1 MPSVPPPGSHQQRFT
16 TIDRAQRVRFR
27 RAVTLMLMTL
37 FLPGSAQLVSG
48 NRRVGRIALWT
59 WLTVLVV
66 GVLAVVSSY
75 FWHGLAFWAGTSTV
89 LLQVL
94 RLALMALA
102 VGWAYLFVDAWRL
115 GQPLT
120 LQRQHRLAIVGVN
133 GFLCFS
139 VAGAL
144 LFGAH
149 VVGVQRDFMISMFS
163 NGEAVG
169 AHHGRYNVLLM
180 GGDAGAGRWGLRPD
194 SMTVA
199 SIDAE
204 TGKTV
209 LISLPRNMQN
219 FPFPAGSVMEKQF
232 PDGFDEEGMYLNG
245 LATWALDHAALFKGS
260 KNPGVDATIEGVE
273 GITGLKM
280 NYWAMVNLEGFKDL
294 VDAVGGVELNVRADR
309 SRWACPATPSS
320 SYIDP
325 GTRTLNGMDTLWFA
339 RARYDSDDYSR
350 MARQKCV
357 MSAML
362 QQVSPQTARDELRED
377 RQGQLGDGLHQR
389 PARRGRPL
397 RRPRAQGQEPE
408 DRHAV
413 ARAAHDQHGGPRHRP
428 GPRQGR
434 GGHREGGGSR
444 AREARRDRRGRT
456 GGDRVAR
463 DHRLHGG
470 RGDRGRRRRRDG
482 PGCRPDDAH
491 PDGTEHVPG
500 RHRRIARLAVHGL
513 RRQPVGGPRRGLLSA
528 PVPPLGCTP

>member
-1 MPSVPPPGSHQQRFT
+1 MPSVPPSGSHQQRFT
-16 TIDRAQRVRFR
+16 TMDRAQRVRFR

-59 WLTVLVV
+59 WLTLLVV
-66 GVLAVVSSY
+66 GLLAVVTSY

-94 RLALMALA
+94 RLGLMALA

-120 LQRQHRLAIVGVN
+120 LQRQHRLAVVGVN

-149 VVGVQRDFMISMFS
+149 VVGVQRDFMLSMF
-163 NGEAVG
+163 GDGKAVG

-204 TGKTV
+204 TGKAL

-219 FPFPAGSVMEKQF
+219 FPFPEGSVMGEQF
-232 PDGFDEEGMYLNG
+232 PDGFNEEGMYLNG

-273 GITGLKM
+273 GITGLEM

-294 VDAVGGVELNVRADR
+294 VDAVGGVELNVRQR
-309 SRWACPATPSS
+309 IPVGLPSDS
-320 SYIDP
+320 FFRYIEP
-325 GTRTLNGMDTLWFA
+325 GTRTLDGMDTLWFA
-339 RARYDSDDYSR
+339 RARHDSDDYSR

-357 MSAML
+357 MGAML
-362 QQVSPQTARDELRED
+362 QQVSPQVALRNFEKIAGASSAMVSTNVPRGEVDRFVDLALKAKSQKIATLSLVPPMVNTANPDIDLVHAKVAAAIAKAEGRAPEQTAEAAPAETDDETAETPAPAAESPAPE
-377 RQGQLGDGLHQR
+377 QGTAPT
-389 PARRGRPL
+389 PAAPAT
-397 RRPRAQGQEPE
+397 PSTPP
-408 DRHAV
+408 AV
-413 ARAAHDQHGGPRHRP
+413 T
-428 GPRQGR
+428 
-434 GGHREGGGSR
+434 GGSL
-444 AREARRDRRGRT
+444 GSLST
-456 GGDRVAR
+456 GYAANQSEDLG
-463 DHRLHGG
+463 
-470 RGDRGRRRRRDG
+470 
-482 PGCRPDDAH
+482 
-491 PDGTEHVPG
+491 
-500 RHRRIARLAVHGL
+500 AV
-513 RRQPVGGPRRGLLSA
+513 
-528 PVPPLGCTP
+528 C

>member
-1 MPSVPPPGSHQQRFT
+1 MPSAPPPGSHQQRFT
-16 TIDRAQRVRFR
+16 TLDRAQRVRFR

-37 FLPGSAQLVSG
+37 VLPGSAQLVSG
-48 NRRVGRIALWT
+48 KRRVGRIALWT
-59 WLTVLVV
+59 WLTLLVV
-66 GVLAVVSSY
+66 GLLAVVTSY

-89 LLQVL
+89 LLQML
-94 RLALMALA
+94 RLGLMALA

-120 LQRQHRLAIVGVN
+120 LQRQHRLAVVGVN

-149 VVGVQRDFMISMFS
+149 VIGVQRDFMLSMF
-163 NGEAVG
+163 GDGKAVG

-204 TGKTV
+204 TGKAL

-219 FPFPAGSVMEKQF
+219 FPFPEGSVMGEQF

-245 LATWALDHAALFKGS
+245 LATWALDHAELFKGS
-260 KNPGVDATIEGVE
+260 KHPGVDATIEGVE
-273 GITGLKM
+273 GITGLEM

-294 VDAVGGVELNVRADR
+294 VDAVGGVELNVRQRIPVGLPHDSFFR
-309 SRWACPATPSS
+309 
-320 SYIDP
+320 YIEP

-339 RARYDSDDYSR
+339 RARHDSDDYSR

-362 QQVSPQTARDELRED
+362 QQVSPQDALRNFEKIAGASSAMVSTNVPRGEVDRFVDLALKAKSQKIATLSLVPPMVNTANPDIDEVHAKVAAAIAKAEGRAPEKTAEATAETTAEAAEGESAETTAPAAGSPAPE
-377 RQGQLGDGLHQR
+377 QGAAST
-389 PARRGRPL
+389 PAAPAT
-397 RRPRAQGQEPE
+397 PSTPP
-408 DRHAV
+408 AV
-413 ARAAHDQHGGPRHRP
+413 T
-428 GPRQGR
+428 
-434 GGHREGGGSR
+434 GGSV
-444 AREARRDRRGRT
+444 GSLST
-456 GGDRVAR
+456 GYAANQSEDLG
-463 DHRLHGG
+463 
-470 RGDRGRRRRRDG
+470 
-482 PGCRPDDAH
+482 
-491 PDGTEHVPG
+491 
-500 RHRRIARLAVHGL
+500 AV
-513 RRQPVGGPRRGLLSA
+513 
-528 PVPPLGCTP
+528 C

>member
-1 MPSVPPPGSHQQRFT
+1 MPSAPSSGSHQQRFT
-16 TIDRAQRVRFR
+16 TVDRAQRVRFR
-27 RAVTLMLMTL
+27 RALSLMLMTL

-59 WLTVLVV
+59 WLTLLVV
-66 GVLAVVSSY
+66 GVLMTVSSY

-94 RLALMALA
+94 RLGLMVLA

-120 LQRQHRLAIVGVN
+120 LQRQHRLAVVGVN

-149 VVGVQRDFMISMFS
+149 VVGVQRDFMLSMF
-163 NGEAVG
+163 GDGDAVG
-169 AHHGRYNVLLM
+169 ASDGRYNVLLM

-219 FPFPAGSVMEKQF
+219 FPFPEGSVMAEQF
-232 PDGFDEEGMYLNG
+232 PDGFDEEGLYLNG
-245 LATWALDHAALFKGS
+245 LATWALDHAELFTGS
-260 KNPGVDATIEGVE
+260 KHPGVDATIEGVE
-273 GITGLKM
+273 GITGLEM

-294 VDAVGGVELNVRADR
+294 VDAVGGVELNVRQR
-309 SRWACPATPSS
+309 IPVGLPSDS
-320 SYIDP
+320 FFRYIEP
-325 GTRTLNGMDTLWFA
+325 GTRTLDGMDTLWFA
-339 RARYDSDDYSR
+339 RARHDSDDYSR

-362 QQVSPQTARDELRED
+362 QQVSPQVALRNFEKIAGASSAMVSTNVPRGEVDRFVDLALKAKSQKIATLSLVPPMVNTADPDIEMVHAKVAAAIAKAEGRAPEKPAETETVEVAESPATPETTEDEAP
-377 RQGQLGDGLHQR
+377 GDTAAAGES
-389 PARRGRPL
+389 PAPAA
-397 RRPRAQGQEPE
+397 PATPSAPP
-408 DRHAV
+408 AV
-413 ARAAHDQHGGPRHRP
+413 T
-428 GPRQGR
+428 
-434 GGHREGGGSR
+434 GGSL
-444 AREARRDRRGRT
+444 GSLST
-456 GGDRVAR
+456 GYAANQSEDLG
-463 DHRLHGG
+463 
-470 RGDRGRRRRRDG
+470 
-482 PGCRPDDAH
+482 
-491 PDGTEHVPG
+491 
-500 RHRRIARLAVHGL
+500 AV
-513 RRQPVGGPRRGLLSA
+513 
-528 PVPPLGCTP
+528 C